1 MLNRTQPARPVTPRL
16 SAEDLAD
23 LRQMKVPRASMAQL
37 KESCTESKF
46 LKTGDKLGEGGA
58 MGDNGCVCVCV
69 CDVWEYI
76 GICWNMWEYIG
87 TYGKIRE
94 SMRCERPMNG
104 DWMRM
109 RMGNWATVDGSGLI
123 E

>member
-1 MLNRTQPARPVTPRL
+1 MAFSGQAADGKLVLNRTQPARPVTPRL

-58 MGDNGCVCVCV
+58 MANGCVCV
-69 CDVWEYI
+69 
-76 GICWNMWEYIG
+76 
-87 TYGKIRE
+87 
-94 SMRCERPMNG
+94 
-104 DWMRM
+104 
-109 RMGNWATVDGSGLI
+109 
-123 E
+123 